1 MGANLSGEQPS
12 QKPNAF
18 SIDLERLTVPEV
30 VFFSGA
36 VSRRI
41 PSFNKQE
48 YPNMAAWGFFD
59 EQVHEYALR
68 NPERGRVIYE
78 GFSRSEDPADRGW
91 FLETCLQRYVN
102 LDPDASAYGVWEPLV
117 TDRDD
122 NVRNTAQHK
131 LSDAFTDTEEI
142 TTDRLYELGL
152 DLHEAGRLLVTIVQH
167 EEQLRQRQDQV

>member
-1 MGANLSGEQPS
+1 MGIQSSGEQPS
-12 QKPNAF
+12 PEVSPF
-18 SIDLERLTVPEV
+18 SIDLERLTVPEI

-59 EQVHEYALR
+59 DQVHEYAQR
-68 NPERGRVIYE
+68 NPERGRAIYE
-78 GFSRSEDPADRGW
+78 GFSRCEDPADRSW
-91 FLETCLQRYVN
+91 FLATCLQRYVS
-102 LDPDASAYGVWEPLV
+102 LDPDASAYGVWERLV

-122 NVRNTAQHK
+122 NLRNTARHK
-131 LSDAFTDTEEI
+131 LSVAFTDQENV

-152 DLHEAGRLLVTIVQH
+152 NLHEAGRLLVTIVQND
-167 EEQLRQRQDQV
+167 QRLLGEQDQV